1 MSRPKGIP
9 SAKTNCPHCGK
20 ELSTIRIWTHERICI
35 HNPKVRPLIVAAMM
49 GKHDGEGV
57 TMSQYAAR
65 AAGDISIPDV
75 TTLRRATG
83 ARDWAGVLAEFGLVP
98 QPVEPKDI
106 PSPDRPLTPAQLE
119 ERAAMAD
126 VDKWREQARAILR
139 AERYHLYG
147 FTVCRVNLEPG
158 LRINGNECVRLEIR

>member
-1 MSRPKGIP
+1 MTRPKGIP
-9 SAKTNCPHCGK
+9 SIKTPCRYCGR
-20 ELSTIRIWTHERICI
+20 ELSRMDIHERVCI
-35 HNPKVRPLIVAAMM
+35 KNPTVRSAIIAALT
-49 GKHDGEGV
+49 GATPGEGV
-57 TMSQYAAR
+57 TAARYAAR
-65 AAGDISIPDV
+65 SSGDLSIPDV
-75 TTLRRATG
+75 GTLRRATG

-98 QPVEPKDI
+98 QPVEPKDA

-126 VDKWREQARAILR
+126 VDTWREKARAILR